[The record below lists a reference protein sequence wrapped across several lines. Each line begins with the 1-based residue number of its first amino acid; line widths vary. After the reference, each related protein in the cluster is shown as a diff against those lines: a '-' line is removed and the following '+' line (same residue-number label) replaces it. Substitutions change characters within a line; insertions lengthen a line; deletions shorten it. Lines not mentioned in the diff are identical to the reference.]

1 MTDPGIVQLESAI
14 SGLDRIG
21 RQHVKHRIPVEE
33 FPKVLI
39 LAAAFLIL
47 FLLLSERK
55 NSGRILLL
63 LISSLLTVN
72 AADAPV
78 SPRPAPPVPPAGIAV
93 PETSAEIYNLARKL
107 QKEGK
112 KEARDLYYKVIS
124 QSAPGTDLYSRS
136 FHNLG
141 ADLHAQ
147 SRSTLSES
155 RQKLRNQQL
164 NEALTTVSSAL
175 KLTGSA
181 AELYARSAGDLKTIP
196 PELAPNLNLRDF
208 GVEYTQFA

>member
-1 MTDPGIVQLESAI
+1 M
-14 SGLDRIG
+14 
-21 RQHVKHRIPVEE
+21 
-33 FPKVLI
+33 
-39 LAAAFLIL
+39 
-47 FLLLSERK
+47 
-55 NSGRILLL
+55 
-63 LISSLLTVN
+63 
-72 AADAPV
+72 
-78 SPRPAPPVPPAGIAV
+78 
-93 PETSAEIYNLARKL
+93 
-107 QKEGK
+107 
-112 KEARDLYYKVIS
+112 IS

-196 PELAPNLNLRDF
+196 PELAPNLNRLARDRK
-208 GVEYTQFA
+208 EMEELKKKIEELLKQQQQARQQTQQAQGIEKPYQSFNDFIQQ